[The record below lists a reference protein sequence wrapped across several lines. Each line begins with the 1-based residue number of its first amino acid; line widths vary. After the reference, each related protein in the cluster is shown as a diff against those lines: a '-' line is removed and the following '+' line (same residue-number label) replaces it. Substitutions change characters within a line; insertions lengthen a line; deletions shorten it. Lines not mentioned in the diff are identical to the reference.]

1 MNRILLALAAL
12 ATLALLAEG
21 RSMVNL
27 GGEDGNQIFND
38 LTNNSTNS
46 TGNETL
52 NLRENS
58 SLRFLG
64 GEDANSL
71 LNSLANDSENLSEWG
86 KPPRPSPLPPS
97 GAYDPK
103 MANTI
108 AILRAN
114 HGF

>member
-1 MNRILLALAAL
+1 MNRILLALVAL
-12 ATLALLAEG
+12 AALALLADG
-21 RSMVNL
+21 ISMVNL
-27 GGEDGNQIFND
+27 GGEDGNQIFYD

-46 TGNETL
+46 TGNVTL

-58 SLRFLG
+58 SLLFLG

-71 LNSLANDSENLSEWG
+71 LKNLANDSENLSLWG

-103 MANTI
+103 RANTI